1 MKTPADYPVFIRY
14 GAAIEI
20 GRQFGY
26 GARSLQADL
35 LPRLRKYYPPGK
47 PANACR
53 ALYKTSEVFDLLQ
66 PVAASRGK

>member
-14 GAAIEI
+14 STAVEI
-20 GRQFGY
+20 GQQFGY
-26 GARSLQADL
+26 GAWNLKAEL
-35 LPRLRKYYPPGK
+35 LPKLTKYYPPGK

-66 PVAASRGK
+66 PVAVSRGK